1 MTRPIL
7 EARSRNTVHNEGL
20 EVDLDSLTPAST
32 RVMVRDFLA
41 PLPETAVAD
50 TIQVFDE
57 LASNAR
63 RHGLPPRSAR
73 ISLNHVRDRVR
84 IEVDD
89 TGPGEPHP
97 RAPDHTGGLGLLVV
111 DNLANTWSCSRH
123 NGHKTIHAELTFAHD
138 VRPAA

>member
-1 MTRPIL
+1 MTRPVL
-7 EARSRNTVHNEGL
+7 EARRRDTVHHGDL

-32 RVMVRDFLA
+32 RVMVREFLA
-41 PLPETAVAD
+41 PLPETSAAD

-63 RHGLPPRSAR
+63 RHGLPPRRAR
-73 ISLNHVRDRVR
+73 LSLDHVRDRVR

-97 RAPDHTGGLGLLVV
+97 RAPDHTGGLGLLLVG
-111 DNLANTWSCSRH
+111 NLADTWSCSRYD
-123 NGHKTIHAELTFAHD
+123 GHKTIQAELTFAHD